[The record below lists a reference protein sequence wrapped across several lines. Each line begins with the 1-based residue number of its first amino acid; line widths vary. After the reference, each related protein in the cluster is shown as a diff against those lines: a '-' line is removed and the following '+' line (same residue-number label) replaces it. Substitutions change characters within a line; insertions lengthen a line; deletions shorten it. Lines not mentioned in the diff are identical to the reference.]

1 MKPEM
6 SYPLLVRASDIF
18 IHIAA
23 KLSRSTG
30 VGTKEELAFV
40 GEEDRRIAS
49 NQFTFSQMIRAEAAV
64 LGSPKSMAACHA
76 AEDRLRKSAIRRA
89 DFS

>member
-1 MKPEM
+1 MKPKM
-6 SYPLLVRASDIF
+6 SYPFLVGASDVL

-23 KLSRSTG
+23 KLFRSTG

-49 NQFTFSQMIRAEAAV
+49 NQFTFSQMIRAEASILWIISGRILV
-64 LGSPKSMAACHA
+64 KSGFVG
-76 AEDRLRKSAIRRA
+76 R
-89 DFS
+89 